1 MDDND
6 RSALVQ
12 QRIKKMLE
20 NKKKGANN
28 RESGELTKRLKSNL
42 GEKVYGEEEEDI
54 PKPSSSVRMRRPTS
68 AMKAAESAKTITTNI
83 APKTDIDVRPI
94 ITFVFDHGSKMKELL
109 KEKRLNK

>member
-1 MDDND
+1 
-6 RSALVQ
+6 
-12 QRIKKMLE
+12 
-20 NKKKGANN
+20 
-28 RESGELTKRLKSNL
+28 
-42 GEKVYGEEEEDI
+42 
-54 PKPSSSVRMRRPTS
+54 MRRPTS